1 MTSTMTAA
9 ADVDQ
14 QALEALRQEWIARG
28 GAEAFWD
35 ANVVSVE
42 SGEAYLDAVYRQA
55 AGWHAA
61 PQPVAAA
68 QPHDGPLARLGRATV
83 GLADAALGVV
93 R

>member
-1 MTSTMTAA
+1 MIHDLVRTACVIAAMAA
-9 ADVDQ
+9 AASIVV
-14 QALEALRQEWIARG
+14 ETRARL
-28 GAEAFWD
+28 AAI
-35 ANVVSVE
+35 
-42 SGEAYLDAVYRQA
+42 DAVYRQA